1 MKKTLALLALCLFLF
16 PASLAHSTEIK
27 AIAAK
32 LSEKEKADVVRMQ
45 AYLNDLKTISANFL
59 QVGDSGALRHG
70 KIDISRPGKMRVAYD
85 LPDKDFIIADG
96 SMVHMWDDELGQQT
110 SLPAGEGIADF
121 ILRDPVKLVSN
132 DITITHFVRY
142 PAKIEL
148 SLVSTKNPGEGELT
162 LVFEDNPLQ
171 LRQWRVLDPQG
182 RTTGVNLEN
191 ARFDVSFPS
200 NHFVFVS
207 PKLGKARDDTK

>member
-1 MKKTLALLALCLFLF
+1 MKKALALLALCLFLF
-16 PASLAHSTEIK
+16 PSLPAQSADTK
-27 AIAAK
+27 VIAAK
-32 LSEKEKADVVRMQ
+32 LSTKEKADVERMQ
-45 AYLNDLKTISANFL
+45 AYLNNVKTISASFL

-110 SLPAGEGIADF
+110 SLPVGEGIADF
-121 ILRDPVKLVSN
+121 VLRDPVKLVSG

-191 ARFDVSFPS
+191 ARFDVTFPS